1 MSEFKIHH
9 HAAELLKLFD
19 VKEGDGPEVYAELL
33 TKDLT
38 PYVTTQISTHSAK
51 RKIAENSPSPEEF
64 NKKYEELKSKNVRE
78 LDSFVYLLSTFV
90 QERYLIKFI
99 DRNQKE
105 RVKQKEGATATGRKS
120 GGPQTELGKEVEAL
134 TKSIPKSTMM
144 TQKDVQ
150 DLKTKLANITAS
162 TSQTSSNDIVK
173 VLREKHANKKIL
185 GTGLPVVPNWVEE
198 RPFLTNDFVDTY
210 RHPDADPVSIGT
222 LPLKM
227 QEVLLIED
235 LLFLFMGVEGKY
247 IVLKDEVEKKKKKSF
262 LIDASLDPSLHE
274 IVNRILPTCTNY
286 SVVCKFVEEGSLFS
300 KGLVSHALCSAMRS
314 LLKDYY
320 IFVAQLEHQ
329 FRKGLLTLQKV
340 WFYIQPSLKTLDVL
354 ANVAIMIEKGN
365 CKGASILTL
374 LHEKTESYTGD
385 PKGKDLCLYLTQAA
399 CAPYFDMLQRWIYQ
413 GTISILFKI
422 RYFTLSFIF
431 FFLILIFF
439 FSPTLF
445 CARKCFTHS
454 CR

>member
-9 HAAELLKLFD
+9 HAAELLKLFN
-19 VKEGDGPEVYAELL
+19 VKEGDGPEVYAEML

-51 RKIAENSPSPEEF
+51 KRIAENSPTPDEF
-64 NKKYEELKSKNVRE
+64 NKKYEEIKSKNVRE
-78 LDSFVYLLSTFV
+78 LESFVYLLSTFV
-90 QERYLIKFI
+90 QERYIVKFI

-105 RVKQKEGATATGRKS
+105 RQKQKESKKS
-120 GGPQTELGKEVEAL
+120 DAPQTELGKEVESIG
-134 TKSIPKSTMM
+134 KSIGKSAIM

-150 DLKTKLANITAS
+150 ELKTKLANITAN
-162 TSQTSSNDIVK
+162 TSQTNDIVK
-173 VLREKHANKKIL
+173 VLREKHAKK
-185 GTGLPVVPNWVEE
+185 GQVAGLPILPNWVEE
-198 RPFLTNDFVDTY
+198 RPYLTNDFVDTY
-210 RHPDADPVSIGT
+210 RHPDPEPVSIGT
-222 LPLKM
+222 LPFKM
-227 QEVLLIED
+227 QELLVIED

-247 IVLKDEVEKKKKKSF
+247 IVMKDEVDKKRHKSF
-262 LIDASLDPSLHE
+262 TIDLTLDQSLSE

-286 SVVCKFVEEGSLFS
+286 SIVCGFVEEGSLFS

-320 IFVAQLEHQ
+320 IFVAQLEQQ

-354 ANVAIMIEKGN
+354 ANVAIMIEKGD

-399 CAPYFDMLQRWIYQ
+399 CAPYFDILQKWIYQ
-413 GTISILFKI
+413 GKLF
-422 RYFTLSFIF
+422 YFL
-431 FFLILIFF
+431 FFLHILSLLYCI
-439 FSPTLF
+439 T
-445 CARKCFTHS
+445 
-454 CR
+454 

>member
-1 MSEFKIHH
+1 MSEFKIQY
-9 HAAELLKLFD
+9 HAAELLKLFN
-19 VKEGDGPEVYAELL
+19 VTEGDGPEIYAELL

-51 RKIAENSPSPEEF
+51 KRIAENSPSPEQF

-90 QERYLIKFI
+90 QERYLVKFI

-105 RVKQKEGATATGRKS
+105 RLKQKEAALSNVKKE
-120 GGPQTELGKEVEAL
+120 GPKTELGKEVEAI
-134 TKSIPKSTMM
+134 TKSIPKSTIM

-150 DLKTKLANITAS
+150 DLKTKLANITAN
-162 TSQTSSNDIVK
+162 TTTQTNDIVK
-173 VLREKHANKKIL
+173 VLREKHANKKL
-185 GTGLPVVPNWVEE
+185 FGAGLPVLPNWVEE

-210 RHPDADPVSIGT
+210 RQPDAEPVLIGT

-227 QEVLLIED
+227 QEILLIED

-247 IVLKDEVEKKKKKSF
+247 IVLKDEVDKKRAKSF
-262 LIDASLDPSLHE
+262 SIDDSLDPSLNE

-286 SVVCKFVEEGSLFS
+286 SIVCKFVEEGSHFS
-300 KGLVSHALCSAMRS
+300 NGLVSHALCSAMRS

-320 IFVAQLEHQ
+320 IFVAQLEQQ

-340 WFYIQPSLKTLDVL
+340 WFYIQPSLKTLDLL

-399 CAPYFDMLQRWIYQ
+399 CAPYFDILQRWIYQ
-413 GTISILFKI
+413 GNPHSKLL
-422 RYFTLSFIF
+422 LS
-431 FFLILIFF
+431 
-439 FSPTLF
+439 
-445 CARKCFTHS
+445 
-454 CR
+454 